1 MILRTRLYVSGTAFW
16 PAASCEKIVLV
27 ADIDVSE
34 DIPESEFEKIAK
46 DLEASCRDEIANI
59 EYCQFYITPKYAY

>member
-1 MILRTRLYVSGTAFW
+1 MILTTRLYVSGTAFW
-16 PAASCEKIVLV
+16 LAASREKIVLV

-46 DLEASCRDEIANI
+46 DLEAGCKEEIPNI